1 MNDLGP
7 VLRRA
12 REAAGITQQQVADHL
27 GKTRPYVSRVEA
39 GINTTTDA
47 LFAWA
52 DFLGLQ
58 VKVERAAFNY
68 LSGEVGAVGDLHES
82 PAAPYDGGVKPADAH
97 LVRQFIKA
105 LPKLTPRERSRIEAE
120 LKMVLDEK

>member
-68 LSGEVGAVGDLHES
+68 LSGEVGAVGPRTPTSSASSSRHSLSS
-82 PAAPYDGGVKPADAH
+82 PHG
-97 LVRQFIKA
+97 
-105 LPKLTPRERSRIEAE
+105 REAGSRRS
-120 LKMVLDEK
+120 

>member
-12 REAAGITQQQVADHL
+12 REAAKITQQQVADHL
-27 GKTRPYVSRVEA
+27 GKTRPYVSRVES

-52 DFLGLQ
+52 EFLGLR
-58 VKVERAAFNY
+58 VRMEPAHISYLTEEAA
-68 LSGEVGAVGDLHES
+68 SSLHLNEP
-82 PAAPYDGGVKPADAH
+82 PAAPYGVGVRSADA
-97 LVRQFIKA
+97 LLISLFIRA

-120 LKMVLDEK
+120 LRMVLDEK